1 MYTKESIYFN
11 KTLIKIFGNNSILEV
26 KVLLKT
32 QGIAMHR
39 QFLRE

>member
-11 KTLIKIFGNNSILEV
+11 KTLIKIFGSTYILEV

-32 QGIAMHR
+32 WGITIHR
-39 QFLRE
+39 